1 MLDLDPR
8 ILALLGFQAI
18 GQGRIEEGLSLTRH
32 ALSQPA
38 VPVARDAGY
47 RELRGGRVAMG

>member
-8 ILALLGFQAI
+8 ILALLGFQAV
-18 GQGRIEEGLSLTRH
+18 GQGRIEEGLSLVRH
-32 ALSQPA
+32 ALSQPGR
-38 VPVARDAGY
+38 PVARDAGD